1 MEELT
6 ENQLAVPYDP
16 LFQVN
21 KWIEQENEGSTG
33 PVPPVVMCLSTVS
46 SDCRP
51 SSRYVCYGGIEDGGF
66 PFYTDSTSR
75 KAKELASNPKVS
87 LVIFLAKFFRQI
99 RIEGIAKELGK
110 ERAEKY
116 FHSLDKKLQLTLLV
130 GQQDK
135 PIASRE
141 ELVERKKKIAME
153 YSDPTVP
160 LPLPENWMAYTV
172 IPQSIELY
180 QGSDDW
186 LADRLVF
193 EKEDNK
199 WNLQRLMP

>member
-6 ENQLAVPYDP
+6 ESQLVVPYDP

-21 KWIEQENEGSTG
+21 KWIEQENEGSTA
-33 PVPPVVMCLSTVS
+33 PVPPVIMCLSTVS
-46 SDCRP
+46 SDCTP
-51 SSRYVCYGGIEDGGF
+51 SSRYVDYGGIEDGGF

-75 KAKELASNPKVS
+75 KVKELTSNPKVS
-87 LVIFLAKFFRQI
+87 VVIFLAKFSHQI

-110 ERAEKY
+110 ERAQKY
-116 FHSLDKKLQLTLLV
+116 FDSLDRKRQITLLL

-135 PIASRE
+135 PIASKE
-141 ELVERKKKIAME
+141 ELVERRKKIAME
-153 YSDPTVP
+153 YSDPSVP
-160 LPLPENWMAYTV
+160 VPLPENWMAYTV
-172 IPQSIELY
+172 IPHSIELF
-180 QGSDDW
+180 QGSEDW

-193 EKEDNK
+193 KKEGNK

>member
-6 ENQLAVPYDP
+6 ESQLVVPYDP
-16 LFQVN
+16 FFQVN
-21 KWIEQENEGSTG
+21 KWIEQENEGSTTPG
-33 PVPPVVMCLSTVS
+33 PPVIMCLSTVS
-46 SDCRP
+46 SDCTP
-51 SSRYVCYGGIEDGGF
+51 SSRNIVYGGIEDGGF

-87 LVIFLAKFFRQI
+87 LAIFLAKFIRQI
-99 RIEGIAKELGK
+99 RIEGTAKELGR

-116 FHSLDKKLQLTLLV
+116 FHSLDKKFQLTLLV

-135 PIASRE
+135 PIASKE

-153 YSDPTVP
+153 YSDPMVP
-160 LPLPENWMAYTV
+160 VPLPENWMAYTV
-172 IPQSIELY
+172 VPHSIELY

-186 LADRLVF
+186 LADRLLF
-193 EKEDNK
+193 ERKDNR